1 MAAVEATEV
10 AESAQTFEARV
21 AATEQVMRRAYD
33 NSLLV
38 EPALPLSPV
47 HRSRSPQPSP
57 RRLDAMHEAA
67 EAAFEAAD
75 LAGLD
80 SAIRSIQLG
89 EAAAAAKAA
98 EAAEAT
104 EGAYETAKSYAR
116 RSLESSARCQRG
128 VDDGEDSCFLDQLFD
143 ECIRLRVL
151 TGAQVRLLPHT
162 VHSHPSLHTPHFR
175 LAGGQAHRPARQ
187 RQCHRLW
194 PLLRMVPYI
203 PGRLRS
209 RA

>member
-80 SAIRSIQLG
+80 SAILSIQLG

-128 VDDGEDSCFLDQLFD
+128 VDDGVDDGDEAATAEDAEDAEIRKGFEMAVSRVADRAIVAFHLVEDMAIQLD
-143 ECIRLRVL
+143 R
-151 TGAQVRLLPHT
+151 
-162 VHSHPSLHTPHFR
+162 
-175 LAGGQAHRPARQ
+175 
-187 RQCHRLW
+187 
-194 PLLRMVPYI
+194 
-203 PGRLRS
+203 
-209 RA
+209 